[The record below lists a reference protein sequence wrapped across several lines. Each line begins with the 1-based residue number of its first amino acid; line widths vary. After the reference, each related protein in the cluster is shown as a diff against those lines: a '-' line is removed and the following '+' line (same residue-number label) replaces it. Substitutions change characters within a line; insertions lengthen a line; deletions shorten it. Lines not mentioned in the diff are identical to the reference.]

1 MVFNVHLP
9 DSSQLATRQVQ
20 LPDVRNGGETEL
32 LREQLFRIIL
42 KYFLIITLPAN
53 FLEDWFEATVF

>member
-20 LPDVRNGGETEL
+20 LPEVRNGGETEL
-32 LREQLFRIIL
+32 LREQLF
-42 KYFLIITLPAN
+42 
-53 FLEDWFEATVF
+53 